1 MKLRIDAPIKPVPF
15 KRVIPRYGRPK
26 NPAEYTEFK
35 NELGYF
41 ALKAMNGRELFK
53 GAIKITVDFFK
64 PKPKRSKYFCGD
76 FAVTPDFGDVDNFLK
91 SVLDALNGICYL
103 DDRQVVDAHARKFFG
118 KPRIEITL
126 EELS

>member
-1 MKLRIDAPIKPVPF
+1 MIIFSAPIEPVPF
-15 KRVIPRYGRPK
+15 CRPAQNGRRRFNNQRYS
-26 NPAEYTEFK
+26 EFK
-35 NELGYF
+35 DSLAFF
-41 ALKAMNGRELFK
+41 AHNAMRGRDPFT